1 MREEEVELL
10 SHLLCAIGIVR
21 PAVPIC
27 AYIIFSYP
35 ICAYIYYIFQTMEC
49 RCLVWFCLSKFSNM
63 STSKGQE
70 FLWSLVSKLWSF
82 VLFPNYYIRYF
93 PNYGVSMSLFPN
105 YGPLPC
111 SFDWVQQPNRTFTFS
126 TNLIRAYSLIL
137 CHLLCAIWW
146 WVMGF
151 LWWWVFDCD
160 FFDFWF
166 RTHGMSIHELMGIS
180 LISWGRIFLG
190 REPIL
195 INSIFLK
202 PFELM
207 DLYLRLVNIW
217 KLSRVT
223 IIY

>member
-1 MREEEVELL
+1 MLGQQFLYVLISYFPIL
-10 SHLLCAIGIVR
+10 YVLIYTIFSKLWSVDVLFDSAF
-21 PAVPIC
+21 PNFPIC
-27 AYIIFSYP
+27 QRLKARSSYGV
-35 ICAYIYYIFQTMEC
+35 F
-49 RCLVWFCLSKFSNM
+49 
-63 STSKGQE
+63 
-70 FLWSLVSKLWSF
+70 VSKLWSF

-111 SFDWVQQPNRTFTFS
+111 SFDWVHKPNRTLTFS
-126 TNLIRAYSLIL
+126 TNLIRATLSY
-137 CHLLCAIWW
+137 CATYYVPFDGGSW
-146 WVMGF
+146 GF

-202 PFELM
+202 PFE
-207 DLYLRLVNIW
+207 
-217 KLSRVT
+217 
-223 IIY
+223 

>member
-82 VLFPNYYIRYF
+82 ALLLWLGPQAKSNAYF
-93 PNYGVSMSLFPN
+93 LN
-105 YGPLPC
+105 
-111 SFDWVQQPNRTFTFS
+111 QPNSGLLSHIVPPIMCLLMVGHGDFFDGG
-126 TNLIRAYSLIL
+126 SLIVISL
-137 CHLLCAIWW
+137 IFDFELMG
-146 WVMGF
+146 WVFTNSWGF
-151 LWWWVFDCD
+151 LW
-160 FFDFWF
+160 
-166 RTHGMSIHELMGIS
+166 
-180 LISWGRIFLG
+180 FLG
-190 REPIL
+190 VVY
-195 INSIFLK
+195 FLGVSQ
-202 PFELM
+202 F
-207 DLYLRLVNIW
+207 
-217 KLSRVT
+217 
-223 IIY
+223 